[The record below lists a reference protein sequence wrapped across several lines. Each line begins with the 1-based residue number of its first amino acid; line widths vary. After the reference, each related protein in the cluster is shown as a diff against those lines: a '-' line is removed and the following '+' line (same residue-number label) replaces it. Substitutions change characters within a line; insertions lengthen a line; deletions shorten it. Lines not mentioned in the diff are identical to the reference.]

1 MRNRTIAVLTSL
13 LWLGVCGRI
22 VEGQNVIQTIAG
34 GGPNNLPALKSS
46 LGYPTG
52 IAWDAAGSLY
62 VFDGDSQR
70 VLKKDSS
77 SGSVSVAA
85 GSGVWGFADGP
96 TLNAQFAAE
105 GNIAI
110 DSSGNILIA
119 DSENCRIRKVDTSG
133 NTATIAG
140 NGTCGYSGDGPALSV
155 SISSPQSVF
164 VDASGNVFIAEIDNC
179 IIRKLSAN
187 TGNLT
192 TVAGTPLMCGYS
204 GDGARATNA
213 SLKFPWSVAVD
224 GAGNIFIADL
234 GNAVIREVSAATGN
248 IATIAGNFIL
258 GPGYSG
264 DDGPATNAQLNWP
277 LSIALNASGDIFIA
291 DLNNSA
297 VREVVA
303 ATGNIS
309 TVAGM
314 PCTNCAGIADSGDGG
329 PATQAQIGFPL
340 VVAISGSGDLL
351 IGTTEGLI
359 RDVANG
365 TIATI
370 AGTTRIDPE
379 TEATVGIPT
388 LSGDT
393 YPALQ
398 ASIEYPLGLATDN
411 SGNIFIADSSAAI
424 REITASSGI
433 ITTVAG
439 TGISGS
445 SGDGGPALDAK
456 LSLPSGVAVDGHG
469 NIFIADSFNCVVRE
483 VFALTGTIQTVAGM
497 MNSCGYSGDG
507 GAATSAQLSEMSGIS
522 LDSMGN
528 IFIADFFNYVIREVT
543 AADGKIHTVAGS
555 GVLGN
560 SGDGGP
566 ATSAELNPWSVLVD
580 GSGNIFIT
588 DTNNCAVREVTAD
601 GKINTIAGT
610 NGVCGFSGDGGPATQ
625 AQLGIL
631 SSQIY
636 LDAAGN
642 LFIPDF
648 GNAVVWKLDTTSGNI
663 NVVVGNGTYGFSGD
677 GGPALSAEL
686 SWPTAAGADTSG
698 NLLVL
703 DGLRVR
709 SVNGLVPSQPKA
721 QATMSP
727 AFIAFETQL
736 IGTSAPP
743 RSITVA
749 NPGNASVTISTLS
762 ISGSNRSD
770 FQESDNCSGKTL
782 TPGGSCTVQVTFTA
796 SSAGNESA
804 ALTVSSSSGAKT
816 ASLVGAGADF
826 AMAAS
831 SGVST
836 SAAVNA
842 GETAEYPLQLAAFG
856 GASPIARS
864 GVPNANRTSMI
875 PVTVTCAGAPA
886 GATCNVPP
894 TILVAIG
901 TEVPFTVSVNTTARQ
916 NTAAV
921 IQGDN
926 VPGATLAIRGSWHQ
940 CESCALFIFAA
951 LMFMLPACARLRV
964 MRCTLALGLIS
975 VGLGCGTSGA
985 VTPQALTA
993 GTAAGT
999 YTLNVTATSGK
1010 DSHTTQLT
1018 LTVR

>member
-13 LWLGVCGRI
+13 LWVVSGRI
-22 VEGQNVIQTIAG
+22 VAGQNAIQTIAG

-52 IAWDAAGSLY
+52 IAWDAAGDLY
-62 VFDGDSQR
+62 VFDSDSQR
-70 VLKKDSS
+70 VLKKDT
-77 SGSVSVAA
+77 SGNIAVAA
-85 GSGVWGFADGP
+85 GSGVFGFADGP
-96 TLNAQFAAE
+96 TLNAQFAAT

-133 NTATIAG
+133 NTTTIAG
-140 NGTCGYSGDGPALSV
+140 NGTCGYSGDGLALSV

-179 IIRKLSAN
+179 IIRKLSTN

-192 TVAGTPLMCGYS
+192 TVAGTPLACGYS

-213 SLKFPWSVAVD
+213 TLNFPWSVAVD
-224 GAGNIFIADL
+224 GSGNIFIADL
-234 GNAVIREVSAATGN
+234 GNAVIREVLAATGN
-248 IATIAGNFIL
+248 IATVAGNFSL

-264 DDGPATNAQLNWP
+264 DSGPATNAQLNWP
-277 LSIALNASGDIFIA
+277 LSIALDASGDIFIA
-291 DLNNSA
+291 DLYNNA

-309 TVAGM
+309 TVAGI
-314 PCTNCAGIADSGDGG
+314 PCSNCAGIVDSGDGG

-351 IGTTEGLI
+351 VGTTEGLI
-359 RDVANG
+359 RDVSSG
-365 TIATI
+365 TITTV
-370 AGTTRIDPE
+370 AGATRIDPE
-379 TEATVGIPT
+379 TGATVGIPT

-393 YPALQ
+393 APALQ

-424 REITASSGI
+424 REITASTGI

-445 SGDGGPALDAK
+445 AGDGGQAVNAK
-456 LSLPSGVAVDGHG
+456 LSLPSGVAVDDHG

-483 VFALTGTIQTVAGM
+483 VFAGTGTIQTVAGT

-543 AADGKIHTVAGS
+543 AADGNIHTVAGS

-580 GSGNIFIT
+580 ASGNIFIA
-588 DTNNCAVREVTAD
+588 DTSNCAVREVTAID
-601 GKINTIAGT
+601 GNINTIAGT
-610 NGVCGFSGDGGPATQ
+610 NGVCGFSGNGGPATR

-636 LDAAGN
+636 MDTAGN
-642 LFIPDF
+642 LFVPDF
-648 GNAVVWKLDTTSGNI
+648 GNAVVWELNAGTGNI
-663 NVVVGNGTYGFSGD
+663 NVVVGDGTYGFSGD
-677 GGPALSAEL
+677 YGPALSAEL
-686 SWPTAAGADTSG
+686 SWPTAVGADKSG

-709 SVNGLVPSQPKA
+709 SVNGLVQNQPKT
-721 QATMSP
+721 QATISP
-727 AFIAFETQL
+727 AFVAFETQPV
-736 IGTSAPP
+736 GTSAPP
-743 RSITVA
+743 QSITVA
-749 NPGNASVTISTLS
+749 NSGNASITISTVS
-762 ISGSNRSD
+762 ISGSNKSD
-770 FQESDNCSGKTL
+770 FQESDNCSGETL
-782 TPGGSCTVQVTFTA
+782 TPGGACAVQLTFTA
-796 SSAGNESA
+796 SSAGNKSA
-804 ALTVSSSSGAKT
+804 VLTISSSSGAQT

-826 AMAAS
+826 ATAPAP
-831 SGVST
+831 GGST

-842 GETAEYPLQLAAFG
+842 GQTALYSLRLTAFG
-856 GASPIARS
+856 GTSSSYRS
-864 GVPNANRTSMI
+864 VSPNANRASMI
-875 PVTVTCAGAPA
+875 PVTITCSGAPA

-901 TEVPFTVSVNTTARQ
+901 TEVPFTVSVNTTAHQ
-916 NTAAV
+916 NTAAG
-921 IQGDN
+921 IHEKDLFRATPE
-926 VPGATLAIRGSWHQ
+926 VPGTWMRWDVV
-940 CESCALFIFAA
+940 ALFLLAGLTFV
-951 LMFMLPACARLRV
+951 LPVCARLRV
-964 MRCTLALGLIS
+964 MRSVLALCLVC
-975 VGLGCGTSGA
+975 VGLGCGTSTM
-985 VTPQALTA
+985 VTPTQALTVGTPA
-993 GTAAGT
+993 GI
-999 YTLNVTATSGK
+999 YTLEVTAISGK
-1010 DSHTTQLT
+1010 DSHTTQLK